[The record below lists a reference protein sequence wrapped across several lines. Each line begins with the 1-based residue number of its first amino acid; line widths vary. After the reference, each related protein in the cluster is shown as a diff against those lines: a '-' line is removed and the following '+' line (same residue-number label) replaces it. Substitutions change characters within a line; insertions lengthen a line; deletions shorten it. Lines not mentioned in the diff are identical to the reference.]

1 MRDLS
6 VTPAREFPMSSEPI
20 AELESLMHPDATL
33 DGPSTSWGSDALWE
47 ALSLQS
53 VWLGAGNGAWATRA

>member
-1 MRDLS
+1 
-6 VTPAREFPMSSEPI
+6 MSSEPI

-33 DGPSTSWGSDALWE
+33 DGPSTSWGSDALWDE
-47 ALSLQS
+47 LSLQS